1 MNVSKILLN
10 GVEYNLTDNDAQSKI
25 NEINES
31 LSNVNE
37 SLKDY
42 AKSEDVAANY
52 QPKGDYLTE
61 HQSLD
66 NYYTKEQ
73 VDEAIDAIPSY
84 DDTALSGRVADLE
97 AIDHSKYLTEH
108 QNISNL
114 ATKAEVK
121 EVADKVDAI
130 EVPTKVS
137 ELTNDSK
144 YQTEAQVNAA
154 IQKVVGAA
162 PEALD
167 TLEEIAEKLGDND
180 DVVAGL
186 VTTISGKADKADTYN
201 KSQIDEI
208 VTTVNTQLN
217 SKLPIESF
225 NEWSET
231 VATKEEVSG
240 KADASALNNYY
251 SKTEVESKIA
261 DAVTGG
267 VESIDLTVYETKE
280 DATEKY
286 QPKGNYLTEHQS
298 LADYVKKAA
307 FAVNGETLEITFN

>member
-10 GVEYNLTDNDAQSKI
+10 GVEYNLTDSEAQSKI
-25 NEINES
+25 NEINEA
-31 LSNVNE
+31 LSNVDE

-84 DDTALSGRVADLE
+84 DDTALSGRVATLE

-108 QNISNL
+108 QNISNM
-114 ATKAEVK
+114 ATKTEVK
-121 EVADKVDAI
+121 EVSDKVDAI

-137 ELTNDSK
+137 ELANDSK

-167 TLEEIAEKLGDND
+167 TLEEIAEKLGDID

-186 VTTISGKADKADTYN
+186 VTTISGKADKSEIPT
-201 KSQIDEI
+201 KVSQLTND
-208 VTTVNTQLN
+208 
-217 SKLPIESF
+217 
-225 NEWSET
+225 
-231 VATKEEVSG
+231 SG
-240 KADASALNNYY
+240 FIS
-251 SKTEVESKIA
+251 
-261 DAVTGG
+261 
-267 VESIDLTVYETKE
+267 
-280 DATEKY
+280 
-286 QPKGNYLTEHQS
+286 EHQS
-298 LADYVKKAA
+298 LVEYVKKTD
-307 FAVNGETLEITFN
+307 FVVNGETLEITFN